1 MSFYVIQTILQ
12 RGSEDQLSVDILT
25 AHNYAQDMRQCRHC
39 FTFISMITIIV
50 FITAYVSMFFLQ
62 AAALSQSQT
71 TTTVCNG
78 EESSCKTVTC
88 IQGQACYTYQSQPN
102 HVATQQSSDPTIVQQ
117 PLNGDSHYP
126 QPLEDDSNSQPVD
139 GEAGTTLAD

>member
-1 MSFYVIQTILQ
+1 MT
-12 RGSEDQLSVDILT
+12 G
-25 AHNYAQDMRQCRHC
+25 M
-39 FTFISMITIIV
+39 V

-71 TTTVCNG
+71 TATVCNG

-88 IQGQACYTYQSQPN
+88 LQGQACYTYQSQPS
-102 HVATQQSSDPTIVQQ
+102 HVTTQQSSDPIIVQQ
-117 PLNGDSHYP
+117 PLNGDSPYL
-126 QPLEDDSNSQPVD
+126 QSLEDDSNSQPVD